1 LRQVCGSEAR
11 AQIEFQSSEGAM
23 DELDKLIL
31 QTLQEDGRTP
41 FTQIARQAGVSE
53 TTIRSRYRNL
63 VEEGIIRTVGIVDPY
78 ALGFQAP
85 ALIGVSVEPGTV
97 DQVARAI
104 AELSEVSYLVMTL
117 GPFDLVIEV
126 FCRNLPHLTHLV
138 TQQIHL
144 IPGVRSTETLMIAR
158 SYKLTYRWSLALG
171 LEAETAIA

>member
-1 LRQVCGSEAR
+1 
-11 AQIEFQSSEGAM
+11 M
-23 DELDKLIL
+23 DKLDKLIL

-53 TTIRSRYRNL
+53 TTIRSHYRNL

-85 ALIGVSVEPGTV
+85 ALIGILVEPGTV
-97 DQVARAI
+97 DQVARTI
-104 AELSEVSYLVMTL
+104 TDFPEVSYLVMTL
-117 GPFDLVIEV
+117 GSFDLVVEV
-126 FCRNLPHLTHLV
+126 FCRDLPHLTNLV

-158 SYKLTYRWSLALG
+158 SYKLTYRWSPALG
-171 LEAETAIA
+171 LEAEAATD